1 MDTYI
6 RDGGFQVE
14 VLPTNQGPQFQA
26 APIVSIVE
34 EVISNRANRPLEDF
48 VVKSELQ
55 KLNKQL
61 SQIVELKRQSNM
73 MARAYYVCL
82 LGVIAIY
89 LVIVCQSD

>member
-6 RDGGFQVE
+6 RDRGFQVE
-14 VLPTNQGPQFQA
+14 ELPTNQGPQIQA
-26 APIVSIVE
+26 ATISSVVKE
-34 EVISNRANRPLEDF
+34 EISNRAYLPLEDF

-73 MARAYYVCL
+73 MAGAYYVCL
-82 LGVIAIY
+82 LGVIDIY
-89 LVIVCQSD
+89 LVIVYQLD